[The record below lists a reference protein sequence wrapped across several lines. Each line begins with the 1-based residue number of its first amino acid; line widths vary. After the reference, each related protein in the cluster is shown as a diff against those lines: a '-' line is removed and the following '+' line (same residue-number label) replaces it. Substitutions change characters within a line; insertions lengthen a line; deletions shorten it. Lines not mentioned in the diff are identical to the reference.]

1 MQVTKEEAAITFKYN
16 YYMKQFMLIF
26 RNEKMDAQPSAEQ
39 MQMVMQQWQ
48 TWISGLANDGI
59 YAGTNRLLPE
69 GKTIKP
75 NKVITDGPYME
86 AREMVGGYVIV
97 KAKSLEEAISVAKGC
112 PHLLYGGNVEVRT
125 VMQIDDNPKSKTFL
139 QEMKKEKI

>member
-1 MQVTKEEAAITFKYN
+1 
-16 YYMKQFMLIF
+16 MLIF

-97 KAKSLEEAISVAKGC
+97 KAKSLDEAISVAKGC
-112 PHLLYGGNVEVRT
+112 PHLL
-125 VMQIDDNPKSKTFL
+125 
-139 QEMKKEKI
+139 